1 MDWENYM
8 SSKCQV
14 NSKSEWQRL
23 IPYTL
28 LFSTTS
34 NSVHVTMLNNFWFR
48 TRLYSKQRLI
58 PSTLLYSTISD
69 SVHVSILN
77 NVWFRTR
84 YYTQVAYMSEKFIF

>member
-28 LFSTTS
+28 LYSTTPD
-34 NSVHVTMLNNFWFR
+34 SVHVTILNNVWFLAR
-48 TRLYSKQRLI
+48 YYTQQRLI
-58 PSTLLYSTISD
+58 LDTLLYSTTSD
-69 SVHVSILN
+69 SGHVTVLN